1 MPKKLI
7 RHHAVEED
15 LLRIA
20 TYVASDNVVA
30 AQRLLDAVEL
40 TFNWICQFPLARKGI
55 RTPDTQLVEVRM
67 TPVQGFRNYLV
78 FYVIGEN
85 DVKILYVF
93 HGARSIPDLL
103 EQDQRI

>member
-1 MPKKLI
+1 MLKRLT

-15 LLRIA
+15 LLKIA
-20 TYVASDNVVA
+20 TYVAGDNVLA

-40 TFNWICQFPLARKGI
+40 TFDWICQFPLTGKRI

-67 TPVQGFRNYLV
+67 TPIQGFRNYLV
-78 FYVIGEN
+78 FYVPGEN
-85 DVKILYVF
+85 EVRILYVF

-103 EQDQRI
+103 AQDQRI